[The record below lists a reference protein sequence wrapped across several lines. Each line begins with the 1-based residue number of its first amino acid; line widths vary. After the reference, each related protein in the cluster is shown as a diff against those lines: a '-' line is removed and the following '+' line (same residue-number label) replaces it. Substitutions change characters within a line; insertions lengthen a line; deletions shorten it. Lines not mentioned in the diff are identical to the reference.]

1 MKWCS
6 KDELRKITIYDYT
19 EYYYK
24 DLLTDYLKNKKK
36 VFPLSLIKIRNT
48 QDDNQFSQWL
58 GKSQPQK

>member
-36 VFPLSLIKIRNT
+36 VFPFSLIKIRNT

>member
-19 EYYYK
+19 GYYYK

>member
-19 EYYYK
+19 AYYYK

>member
-6 KDELRKITIYDYT
+6 KDGLRKITIYDYT